1 MNDRKLLMSIFNKL
15 LSHYGPRHWWPART
29 RFEIIISAIL
39 TQNVSWH
46 NAKKA
51 LCSLRSAGLLTPM
64 KIISSNHDVIASR
77 IKSSRFYNEK
87 TKKLKTFCSY
97 LLDNYNGS
105 LNKMFS
111 KDMEALREELLTIKG
126 FGRETVDSILLYA
139 GKKLSFVSDAYT
151 ARFLIRLGL
160 IDKSFDYE
168 DIRKYFMDNLPK
180 DLYTYNEYHAL
191 IVHHG
196 WATCKAKPVCGEC
209 VVKRY
214 CQHIKNLTP

>member
-1 MNDRKLLMSIFNKL
+1 MPFMNDRKILIKIFNKF
-15 LSHYGPRHWWPART
+15 LSHYGSRHWWPAKT

-51 LCSLRSAGLLTPM
+51 LISLRGSGLLTPR
-64 KIISSNHDVIASR
+64 KIVSAKHNVIASR

-111 KDMEALREELLTIKG
+111 KDMEELREELLDIKG
-126 FGRETVDSILLYA
+126 LGKETVDCILLYA

-151 ARFLIRLGL
+151 KRFLIRLGL
-160 IDKSFDYE
+160 IDNSFGYE
-168 DIRKYFMDNLPK
+168 DIRKYFMDYLPK
-180 DLYTYNEYHAL
+180 DLYVYNEYHAL

-196 WATCKAKPVCGEC
+196 WATYKAKPEC
-209 VVKRY
+209 EKCPLKRA
-214 CQHIKNLTP
+214 IK